1 MKNVFSGKLRPMLRV
16 LLLLLAV
23 LMPIG
28 LVYAFG
34 AWSLLAL
41 FGAVAATLL
50 LSTRK
55 ARGAEVTQGGRLT
68 GYHTTTTASF

>member
-1 MKNVFSGKLRPMLRV
+1 MLRV
-16 LLLLLAV
+16 LFLVLAV

-28 LVYAFG
+28 LVYVFG

-41 FGAVAATLL
+41 FGAAAATLL

-55 ARGAEVTQGGRLT
+55 AGGAEATQGGRLT
-68 GYHTTTTASF
+68 GYHTTTTANF

>member
-1 MKNVFSGKLRPMLRV
+1 MLRV
-16 LLLLLAV
+16 LFLILAV

-41 FGAVAATLL
+41 FGTAAATLL

-55 ARGAEVTQGGRLT
+55 ARGDEATQGGRLT
-68 GYHTTTTASF
+68 GYHTTTTANF

>member
-1 MKNVFSGKLRPMLRV
+1 MLRV
-16 LLLLLAV
+16 LFLILAV

-34 AWSLLAL
+34 AWSLLVL
-41 FGAVAATLL
+41 FGAAVATLL

-55 ARGAEVTQGGRLT
+55 AQGAEATQGGNLT
-68 GYHTTTTASF
+68 GYQTTTSANF